1 MVSLYGSHRSM
12 YVMNESAKQS
22 FVRPHKITSVM
33 HSVMRKDFICLVF
46 IGFFSILPQVN
57 APDAGWIPRR
67 TDSDKFQTFGLYPT
81 KASGWGRFYA
91 DRALCLGLLRK
102 GDIMRK
108 LAFFSLL
115 AILLCSCVNKGV
127 VADPASTSDEAKPV
141 EAQESPK
148 ADESKPSDVAKD
160 GDEVK
165 PSDNKPEDEAPKAND
180 VKPDEA
186 PKANDVKPDEAPKA
200 SDTKLVEAPAK

>member
-1 MVSLYGSHRSM
+1 MG
-12 YVMNESAKQS
+12 
-22 FVRPHKITSVM
+22 
-33 HSVMRKDFICLVF
+33 VF
-46 IGFFSILPQVN
+46 YS
-57 APDAGWIPRR
+57 
-67 TDSDKFQTFGLYPT
+67 
-81 KASGWGRFYA
+81 
-91 DRALCLGLLRK
+91 DRALCFGLLRK

-165 PSDNKPEDEAPKAND
+165 PSDNKPEVEAPKAND
-180 VKPDEA
+180 VKQ
-186 PKANDVKPDEAPKA
+186 DEAPKA
-200 SDTKLVEAPAK
+200 SDTKPAEAPAK

>member
-1 MVSLYGSHRSM
+1 MG
-12 YVMNESAKQS
+12 
-22 FVRPHKITSVM
+22 
-33 HSVMRKDFICLVF
+33 VF
-46 IGFFSILPQVN
+46 YS
-57 APDAGWIPRR
+57 
-67 TDSDKFQTFGLYPT
+67 
-81 KASGWGRFYA
+81 
-91 DRALCLGLLRK
+91 DRALCFGLLRK

-165 PSDNKPEDEAPKAND
+165 PSDNKPEAEAKADD
-180 VKPDEA
+180 VKQAEA
-186 PKANDVKPDEAPKA
+186 KADDVKQAEAKADDVKPDEAPKA
-200 SDTKLVEAPAK
+200 SDTKLAEAPAK

>member
-1 MVSLYGSHRSM
+1 MPPAV
-12 YVMNESAKQS
+12 
-22 FVRPHKITSVM
+22 
-33 HSVMRKDFICLVF
+33 
-46 IGFFSILPQVN
+46 
-57 APDAGWIPRR
+57 GWIPCR
-67 TDSDKFQTFGLYPT
+67 TDQDKFQTFGLYPT
-81 KASGWGRFYA
+81 KASGWGRFYS
-91 DRALCLGLLRK
+91 DRALCFGLLRK

-115 AILLCSCVNKGV
+115 AILLCSCVNKDV
-127 VADPASTSDEAKPV
+127 VADPASTSDEAKSA

-165 PSDNKPEDEAPKAND
+165 PSDNKPEVEAPKAND

-186 PKANDVKPDEAPKA
+186 KADDVKPDEAPKA
-200 SDTKLVEAPAK
+200 SDTKPAEAPAK

>member
-1 MVSLYGSHRSM
+1 MGDSKFTAHHTILVEMCLHLKPTGFSPWVVHVVS
-12 YVMNESAKQS
+12 N
-22 FVRPHKITSVM
+22 PH
-33 HSVMRKDFICLVF
+33 
-46 IGFFSILPQVN
+46 
-57 APDAGWIPRR
+57 R
-67 TDSDKFQTFGLYPT
+67 TDPDKFQTFGLYPT
-81 KASGWGRFYA
+81 KASGWGRFYS
-91 DRALCLGLLRK
+91 DRALCFGLLRK

-165 PSDNKPEDEAPKAND
+165 PSDNKPEDEAPKASD
-180 VKPDEA
+180 AKPDEAPKASDAKPDEA
-186 PKANDVKPDEAPKA
+186 PKANDVKPDEAKADDVKQAEAPKA
-200 SDTKLVEAPAK
+200 NDVKPDEAPAK

>member
-1 MVSLYGSHRSM
+1 MPLTWVGYHVEQTRTSFRPSVYIQPRHRGG
-12 YVMNESAKQS
+12 
-22 FVRPHKITSVM
+22 
-33 HSVMRKDFICLVF
+33 VF
-46 IGFFSILPQVN
+46 YS
-57 APDAGWIPRR
+57 
-67 TDSDKFQTFGLYPT
+67 
-81 KASGWGRFYA
+81 
-91 DRALCLGLLRK
+91 DRALCFGLLRK

-186 PKANDVKPDEAPKA
+186 PKA
-200 SDTKLVEAPAK
+200 SDTKLAEAPAK

>member
-1 MVSLYGSHRSM
+1 MGSSRGLDTTSNRPGQVSDLRSISNQGIG
-12 YVMNESAKQS
+12 VG
-22 FVRPHKITSVM
+22 
-33 HSVMRKDFICLVF
+33 VF
-46 IGFFSILPQVN
+46 YS
-57 APDAGWIPRR
+57 
-67 TDSDKFQTFGLYPT
+67 
-81 KASGWGRFYA
+81 
-91 DRALCLGLLRK
+91 DRALCFGLLRK

-165 PSDNKPEDEAPKAND
+165 PSDNKPS
-180 VKPDEA
+180 DEA

-200 SDTKLVEAPAK
+200 SDTKLAEAPAK